1 VATKKQYG
9 TENAKFEIS
18 TNFDGARANMENGI
32 KKALTMMGI
41 KNQEIVSLVIT
52 DMKAVDTGRLR
63 SSMNYQVDLPKKVTV
78 VGTNVEYAPYV
89 HEGTRRMAARPFLRE
104 SITGYTDDYKEI
116 VSDVLGDSFK

>member
-1 VATKKQYG
+1 MATKKQYG